1 MAATKLSAVNQVL
14 SEIGREPVT
23 ALTDT
28 PDVEFII
35 SPRLDL
41 LYQELANLTDWNF
54 LIKFVTLNTPN
65 TVPFS
70 PDFLY
75 WYQLP
80 SDYSR
85 FDRLSWQ
92 TTNWGLFYRIID
104 GLFGT
109 NMRPVLLYY
118 ISSIVDYT
126 VITPVFQRALVLYC
140 ASDVCTGLTNDRLL
154 TKDLE
159 LKYEKKLIDA
169 TRFNDMERM
178 VQSTPYNEFDRN
190 TYI

>member
-1 MAATKLSAVNQVL
+1 MATKLSVVNQVL
-14 SEIGREPVT
+14 AEIGRQPVT
-23 ALTDT
+23 ALTDN
-28 PDVEFII
+28 DQVNYII

-41 LYQELANLTDWNF
+41 LYQEMVNRTDWNF
-54 LIKFVTLNTPN
+54 LIKFVTLDTPN

-92 TTNWGLFYRIID
+92 TTNWGLWYRIID

-118 ISSIVDYT
+118 LTNIIDYT

-140 ASDVCTGLTNDRLL
+140 AADVCVGLTNDYKLAEYL
-154 TKDLE
+154 TKL
-159 LKYEKKLIDA
+159 YMAKLDDA
-169 TRFNDMERM
+169 LRFNDMERM